1 MFSRPLRR
9 KIKTEREEREEREK
23 GYGEKE
29 WREIDRKRLMQ
40 IRIDKDRAREVE
52 KEIEREK
59 ERERSEQIFSV
70 YDKDIETVKKEFK
83 KLKNEDDKSELLN
96 EAVKWAA
103 TGLFHPQL
111 REHFVKYDEIIDFLL
126 SNGVK
131 ITSKTIVYACNIDEI
146 GVRNIGESELRRG
159 SIELIK
165 KIINAIKPGERID
178 YYTKWHHGDI
188 ILYFLF
194 KNYKAFGNYKE
205 FMDNI
210 IFKLIDSGLD
220 LDDLVMGRA
229 DETIPEET
237 DEQKEYKM
245 KILNYDMNRKDLL
258 ARMSILK
265 AFEDNV
271 FEEIITIF
279 ETLSHKFRKLQ
290 NCIKKNK
297 YNHEVCIDD
306 MKEFIE
312 MIENL
317 DYKNITNFK
326 NLLTK
331 LSVMMEVMAGEEKS
345 RVLNK
350 SRKHGDSK
358 SKKGGNKSKKSGNK
372 SKKGGNKSYKNY
384 K

>member
-1 MFSRPLRR
+1 MF
-9 KIKTEREEREEREK
+9 KIKQKKREEE
-23 GYGEKE
+23 
-29 WREIDRKRLMQ
+29 RKRLMQ
-40 IRIDKDRAREVE
+40 IRIDKERAIKE
-52 KEIEREK
+52 KEEIEREK
-59 ERERSEQIFSV
+59 ERVRREQIFSV
-70 YDKDIETVKKEFK
+70 YDKDIEMVKQQFK

-103 TGLFHPQL
+103 EGIIHPQL
-111 REHFVKYDEIIDFLL
+111 RSEFEKYNEIIDFLL

-131 ITSKTIVYACNIDEI
+131 ITSETIVYACNIYWTINNSDFDA
-146 GVRNIGESELRRG
+146 
-159 SIELIK
+159 ELIK

-178 YYTKWHHGDI
+178 YYSKWHYGDN

-210 IFKLIDSGLD
+210 IFKLIDSGID
-220 LDDLVMGRA
+220 LDDLVMGRE
-229 DETIPEET
+229 DELIPEET
-237 DEQKEYKM
+237 DEQKEYKK

-279 ETLSHKFRKLQ
+279 ETLSHNFRKLQ

-350 SRKHGDSK
+350 SRKSAGK
-358 SKKGGNKSKKSGNK
+358 SKKGGNKSCKK
-372 SKKGGNKSYKNY
+372 YK
-384 K
+384 

>member
-1 MFSRPLRR
+1 MVI
-9 KIKTEREEREEREK
+9 IKTAGQDIKGYKILSPFIFFFNIISFYTIMSEREERE
-23 GYGEKE
+23 
-29 WREIDRKRLMQ
+29 
-40 IRIDKDRAREVE
+40 
-52 KEIEREK
+52 
-59 ERERSEQIFSV
+59 QIFSV
-70 YDKDIETVKKEFK
+70 EDIETVKKEFK

-96 EAVKWAA
+96 EAVNRAA
-103 TGLFHPQL
+103 IGLFHPQL

-131 ITSKTIVYACNIDEI
+131 ITSKTIVYACNIDES
-146 GVRNIGESELRRG
+146 SELRIG

-188 ILYFLF
+188 ILKFLF
-194 KNYKAFGNYKE
+194 RNYKAFGNYKE

-229 DETIPEET
+229 YETIPEET

-245 KILNYDMNRKDLL
+245 KILNYDMNRKGLL

-271 FEEIITIF
+271 FEEIITNF

-345 RVLNK
+345 RVLNQ
-350 SRKHGDSK
+350 SRKHDDSK